1 MKITRMEPWSLFDV
15 LQRDLDRM
23 AGRRTNTTTAPDS
36 DESIADWIP
45 AVDVVEEEARF
56 LLRADVPGVR
66 PEDID
71 INMEN
76 GVLTVSGQRNAEPTE
91 QVQGVKRLERLSGKF
106 YRRFSLPEAANADEI
121 SAQSAH
127 GILEIVIPKQ
137 PEAKARRITVKAA

>member
-23 AGRRTNTTTAPDS
+23 AGRRVNTTTAPDS

-45 AVDVVEEEARF
+45 AVDVVEEETRF

-76 GVLTVSGQRNAEPTE
+76 GVLTVSGQRIAESTE

-121 SAQSAH
+121 SAKCAH

>member
-23 AGRRTNTTTAPDS
+23 ASRRSSTTTAADS
-36 DESIADWIP
+36 EESIADWIP
-45 AVDVVEEEARF
+45 PVDVVEEEARF

-76 GVLTVSGQRNAEPTE
+76 GVLTVSGRRIAESTE
-91 QVQGVKRLERLSGKF
+91 QAQGVKRLERLSGTF
-106 YRRFSLPEAANADEI
+106 YRRFSLPEAANADEV
-121 SAQSAH
+121 SAKCAH

>member
-1 MKITRMEPWSLFDV
+1 MKINRMEPWSLFDV

-23 AGRRTNTTTAPDS
+23 AGRRVNATTAPDS

-45 AVDVVEEEARF
+45 AVDVVEEETRF
-56 LLRADVPGVR
+56 LLHADVPGVR

-76 GVLTVSGQRNAEPTE
+76 GVLTVSGQRIAESTE

-121 SAQSAH
+121 SAKCAH